1 MLTRWIQ
8 CVFYL
13 ARALFPVGTF
23 QGYSLELDM
32 PPSYRVSHPRPSS
45 HLTLHRGILYFRI
58 LVPNHLQSL
67 LGKCEIRRSLN
78 GLDSRTARSKALRL
92 SLVAQHFFALSE
104 DLVEER
110 IHSVQDNISQ
120 QFGITKENIKSVGTF
135 LFDSTL
141 KKDLSPASLTLL
153 LPSFLREQEGIA
165 SSTKIFSE
173 KVEATETDGAG
184 KEDFSFPREETPS
197 VEPTETVRRR
207 IKLEEKG
214 RLPNLGEAFD
224 AYVKA
229 KTLTWS
235 AASAKDIPPQVRQ
248 FVEIVREL
256 ERSRDIRVDELSRE
270 HIRSYFD
277 TLKHLPCRLCGQRQF
292 TGKGWLQLAD
302 MGRSGQIERL
312 LSVKTMEV
320 RQTNVRSF
328 VNWCELEYRGAVQAK
343 YVNSG
348 FPKVLSDKDIRRK
361 GVKRESFTQDELK
374 ALFGDMG
381 KYIQAT
387 EGVSSRFWAPL
398 IALYSGMR
406 LEEICQL
413 HLSDIVKVDGVLC
426 FSINEES
433 GSSGYV
439 KHVKSSAGIRKVP
452 VHPHLWD
459 ELGLEKF
466 VASRWANIPKEKYTS
481 TLLFPDLQERVN
493 AVNHATVKLGS
504 ALTHW
509 FTRYRRS
516 VGVGGQHGEPSTKA
530 FHSFRHTVIEYL
542 HKEARVDLS
551 MLQAVV
557 GHEMVDMGVTEN
569 YAGDWPVKTLLT
581 DVMQKL
587 NWISFFRKKLEQLSS

>member
-1 MLTRWIQ
+1 M
-8 CVFYL
+8 
-13 ARALFPVGTF
+13 PSVG
-23 QGYSLELDM
+23 
-32 PPSYRVSHPRPSS
+32 VSS
-45 HLTLHRGILYFRI
+45 HSRYRSYLTTHRGILYFRI

-67 LGKCEIRRSLN
+67 IGKREIRRSLN
-78 GLDSRTARSKALRL
+78 GLDSRSARTKALRL
-92 SLVAQHFFALSE
+92 SLAAQHFFALAD
-104 DLVEER
+104 DLAHER
-110 IHSVQDNISQ
+110 IHSVQEKAIQLS
-120 QFGITKENIKSVGTF
+120 GITKENIKSVGTF

-153 LPSFLREQEGIA
+153 LPSFLREQKGTL
-165 SSTKIFSE
+165 SVKMFSE
-173 KVEATETDGAG
+173 KATPVRKESMQDKAPAIKDENNLPTRSAET
-184 KEDFSFPREETPS
+184 T
-197 VEPTETVRRR
+197 RRR
-207 IKLEEKG
+207 IKLEGKKE
-214 RLPNLGEAFD
+214 LPNLREALD
-224 AYVKA
+224 TYVKA

-256 ERSRDIRVDELSRE
+256 EHGRDIPVDELSRE

-361 GVKRESFTQDELK
+361 GVKREAFTRDELH
-374 ALFGDMG
+374 ALFGDMEQYT
-381 KYIQAT
+381 KAK
-387 EGVSSRFWAPL
+387 EGVSSRFWTPL

-413 HLSDIVKVDGVLC
+413 HLSDIVKEDGVLC
-426 FSINEES
+426 FSINEEN
-433 GSSGYV
+433 GGSGYV
-439 KHVKSSAGIRKVP
+439 KHVKSSAGIRKIP
-452 VHPHLWD
+452 VHPYLW
-459 ELGLEKF
+459 EKIGLGKF
-466 VASRWANIPKEKYTS
+466 ASFRWEQTKKENHRS

-493 AVNHATVKLGS
+493 TVNHATVKLGS

-516 VGVGGQHGEPSTKA
+516 VGVGGQHGETSTKA

-551 MLQAVV
+551 MLQSVV
-557 GHEMVDMGVTEN
+557 GHEMIDMGVTEN
-569 YAGDWPVKTLLT
+569 YAGDWPIRALLT
-581 DVMQKL
+581 DVIAKL
-587 NWISFFRKKLEQLSS
+587 NWNIG

>member
-1 MLTRWIQ
+1 MP
-8 CVFYL
+8 F
-13 ARALFPVGTF
+13 VG
-23 QGYSLELDM
+23 
-32 PPSYRVSHPRPSS
+32 VSS
-45 HLTLHRGILYFRI
+45 HSRYRSYLTTHRGILYFRI

-67 LGKCEIRRSLN
+67 IGQREIRRSLN
-78 GLDSRTARSKALRL
+78 GLDSRSARTKALRL
-92 SLVAQHFFALSE
+92 SLAAQHFFALAD
-104 DLVEER
+104 DLAHER
-110 IHSVQDNISQ
+110 IHSVQEETIQS
-120 QFGITKENIKSVGTF
+120 FGITRENIKSVGTF

-153 LPSFLREQEGIA
+153 LPSFLREQKGTL
-165 SSTKIFSE
+165 SVKMFSE
-173 KVEATETDGAG
+173 KAVPVRKESIQDEPPAIKDEHNLPTRSAET
-184 KEDFSFPREETPS
+184 T
-197 VEPTETVRRR
+197 RRR
-207 IKLEEKG
+207 IKLEGKKE
-214 RLPNLGEAFD
+214 LPNLREALD
-224 AYVKA
+224 AYAKA
-229 KTLTWS
+229 KMLTWS

-256 ERSRDIRVDELSRE
+256 EHGRDIRVDELSRE
-270 HIRSYFD
+270 HILSYFD

-292 TGKGWLQLAD
+292 AGKGWLQLAD

-361 GVKRESFTQDELK
+361 GVKREAFTQDELK

-381 KYIQAT
+381 KYVQAT
-387 EGVSSRFWAPL
+387 EGVPSRFWVPL

-433 GSSGYV
+433 GGSGYV

-459 ELGLEKF
+459 ELGLKKF
-466 VASRWANIPKEKYTS
+466 VASRWAKTPEENYTS

-581 DVMQKL
+581 DVISRLDWKL
-587 NWISFFRKKLEQLSS
+587 I

>member
-1 MLTRWIQ
+1 MP
-8 CVFYL
+8 F
-13 ARALFPVGTF
+13 VG
-23 QGYSLELDM
+23 
-32 PPSYRVSHPRPSS
+32 VSS
-45 HLTLHRGILYFRI
+45 HSRYRSYLTTHRSILYFRI
-58 LVPNHLQSL
+58 IVPNHLQSL
-67 LGKCEIRRSLN
+67 IGQREIRRSLN
-78 GLDSRTARSKALRL
+78 GLDSRSARTKALRL
-92 SLVAQHFFALSE
+92 SLAAQHFFALAD
-104 DLVEER
+104 DLAHER
-110 IHSVQDNISQ
+110 IHSVQEETIQS
-120 QFGITKENIKSVGTF
+120 FGITRENIKSVGTF

-141 KKDLSPASLTLL
+141 KKDLSPASLLLL
-153 LPSFLREQEGIA
+153 LPSFLREQKGTL
-165 SSTKIFSE
+165 SVKMFSE
-173 KVEATETDGAG
+173 KAVPVR
-184 KEDFSFPREETPS
+184 KESIQNESPAIKDEHNL
-197 VEPTETVRRR
+197 PTRSAVTTRRR
-207 IKLEEKG
+207 IKLEGKKE
-214 RLPNLGEAFD
+214 LPNLREALD

-229 KTLTWS
+229 KMLTWS

-256 ERSRDIRVDELSRE
+256 EHGRDIRVDELSRE

-292 TGKGWLQLAD
+292 AGKGWLQLAD

-361 GVKRESFTQDELK
+361 GVKREAFTQDELK

-381 KYIQAT
+381 KYVQAT

-413 HLSDIVKVDGVLC
+413 HLSDIVKEDGVLC

-433 GSSGYV
+433 GGSGYV

-459 ELGLEKF
+459 ELGLKKF
-466 VASRWANIPKEKYTS
+466 VAV
-481 TLLFPDLQERVN
+481 LGV
-493 AVNHATVKLGS
+493 AV
-504 ALTHW
+504 
-509 FTRYRRS
+509 RRA
-516 VGVGGQHGEPSTKA
+516 GV
-530 FHSFRHTVIEYL
+530 
-542 HKEARVDLS
+542 
-551 MLQAVV
+551 
-557 GHEMVDMGVTEN
+557 
-569 YAGDWPVKTLLT
+569 
-581 DVMQKL
+581 
-587 NWISFFRKKLEQLSS
+587 

>member
-1 MLTRWIQ
+1 M
-8 CVFYL
+8 
-13 ARALFPVGTF
+13 
-23 QGYSLELDM
+23 
-32 PPSYRVSHPRPSS
+32 
-45 HLTLHRGILYFRI
+45 
-58 LVPNHLQSL
+58 
-67 LGKCEIRRSLN
+67 
-78 GLDSRTARSKALRL
+78 
-92 SLVAQHFFALSE
+92 
-104 DLVEER
+104 
-110 IHSVQDNISQ
+110 
-120 QFGITKENIKSVGTF
+120 
-135 LFDSTL
+135 
-141 KKDLSPASLTLL
+141 
-153 LPSFLREQEGIA
+153 
-165 SSTKIFSE
+165 
-173 KVEATETDGAG
+173 
-184 KEDFSFPREETPS
+184 
-197 VEPTETVRRR
+197 
-207 IKLEEKG
+207 EEKG

-256 ERSRDIRVDELSRE
+256 EHGRDIRVDELSRE

-348 FPKVLSDKDIRRK
+348 FPKVLSDKAIRRK
-361 GVKRESFTQDELK
+361 GVKREAFTQDELK

-381 KYIQAT
+381 KYVQAT
-387 EGVSSRFWAPL
+387 EGVPSRFWAPL

-426 FSINEES
+426 FSINEER
-433 GSSGYV
+433 GGSGYV
-439 KHVKSSAGIRKVP
+439 KHVKSLAGIRKVP
-452 VHPHLWD
+452 VHPHLWR

-466 VASRWANIPKEKYTS
+466 VASRWAKTPKEKYAS

-581 DVMQKL
+581 DVIARL
-587 NWISFFRKKLEQLSS
+587 HWEFV

>member
-1 MLTRWIQ
+1 MP
-8 CVFYL
+8 F
-13 ARALFPVGTF
+13 VG
-23 QGYSLELDM
+23 
-32 PPSYRVSHPRPSS
+32 VSS
-45 HLTLHRGILYFRI
+45 HSRYRSYLTTHRGILYFRI

-67 LGKCEIRRSLN
+67 IGQREIRRSLN
-78 GLDSRTARSKALRL
+78 GLDSRSARTKALRL
-92 SLVAQHFFALSE
+92 SLAAQHFFALAD
-104 DLVEER
+104 DLAHER
-110 IHSVQDNISQ
+110 IHSVQEETIQS
-120 QFGITKENIKSVGTF
+120 FGITRENIKSVGTF

-153 LPSFLREQEGIA
+153 LPSFLREQKGTL
-165 SSTKIFSE
+165 SVKMFSE
-173 KVEATETDGAG
+173 KAVPVRKESIQNESPAIKDEHNLPTRSAET
-184 KEDFSFPREETPS
+184 T
-197 VEPTETVRRR
+197 RRR
-207 IKLEEKG
+207 IKLEGKKE
-214 RLPNLGEAFD
+214 LPNLREALD

-256 ERSRDIRVDELSRE
+256 EHGRDIRVDELSRE

-292 TGKGWLQLAD
+292 AGKGWLQLAD

-361 GVKRESFTQDELK
+361 GVKREAFTQDELK

-381 KYIQAT
+381 KYVQAT
-387 EGVSSRFWAPL
+387 EGVPSRFWVPL

-413 HLSDIVKVDGVLC
+413 HLSDIVKMDGVLC

-433 GSSGYV
+433 GGSGYV

-459 ELGLEKF
+459 ELGLKKF
-466 VASRWANIPKEKYTS
+466 VASRWTKTPEENYTS

-542 HKEARVDLS
+542 HKEACVDLS

-557 GHEMVDMGVTEN
+557 GHEMVDMGVTGN

-581 DVMQKL
+581 DVISRLDWKL
-587 NWISFFRKKLEQLSS
+587 I

>member
-1 MLTRWIQ
+1 MPSAGISSLPRYRSYLT
-8 CVFYL
+8 
-13 ARALFPVGTF
+13 T
-23 QGYSLELDM
+23 
-32 PPSYRVSHPRPSS
+32 
-45 HLTLHRGILYFRI
+45 HRGILYFRI

-67 LGKCEIRRSLN
+67 IGKREIRRSLN
-78 GLDSRTARSKALRL
+78 GLDSRTARTKALRL
-92 SLVAQHFFALSE
+92 SLVAQHLFALAD
-104 DLVEER
+104 DLALER
-110 IHSVQDNISQ
+110 IHSAQEKGIQ
-120 QFGITKENIKSVGTF
+120 LFGITKENIKFVGTF

-184 KEDFSFPREETPS
+184 KEDFSFPKEETPS

-214 RLPNLGEAFD
+214 ILPNLREAFD

-256 ERSRDIRVDELSRE
+256 EHGRDIRVDELSRE

-361 GVKRESFTQDELK
+361 GVKREAFTQDELK

-381 KYIQAT
+381 KYVQAT

-433 GSSGYV
+433 GGSGYV

-459 ELGLEKF
+459 ELGLKKF
-466 VASRWANIPKEKYTS
+466 VASRWAKTSKEKYTS
-481 TLLFPDLQERVN
+481 ILLFPDLQERVN

-569 YAGDWPVKTLLT
+569 YAGDWAVKTLLT
-581 DVMQKL
+581 DVIQKL
-587 NWISFFRKKLEQLSS
+587 NWISFFREIALRG

>member
-1 MLTRWIQ
+1 M
-8 CVFYL
+8 
-13 ARALFPVGTF
+13 PSVG
-23 QGYSLELDM
+23 
-32 PPSYRVSHPRPSS
+32 VSS
-45 HLTLHRGILYFRI
+45 HSRYRSYLTTHRGILYFRI

-67 LGKCEIRRSLN
+67 IGKREIRRSLN
-78 GLDSRTARSKALRL
+78 GLDSRSARTKALRL
-92 SLVAQHFFALSE
+92 SLAAQHFFALAD
-104 DLVEER
+104 DLAHER
-110 IHSVQDNISQ
+110 IHSVQEKAIQLS
-120 QFGITKENIKSVGTF
+120 GITKENIKSVGTF

-165 SSTKIFSE
+165 SSTKVFSE
-173 KVEATETDGAG
+173 KVEAAEAGGAG
-184 KEDFSFPREETPS
+184 EERFSLPKEETPS

-214 RLPNLGEAFD
+214 RLPNLREAFD

-256 ERSRDIRVDELSRE
+256 EHGRDIRVDELSRE

-361 GVKRESFTQDELK
+361 GVKREAFTQDELK

-381 KYIQAT
+381 KYVQAT

-433 GSSGYV
+433 GGSGYV

-459 ELGLEKF
+459 ELGLKKF
-466 VASRWANIPKEKYTS
+466 VVSRWAKTPEEKYTS

-569 YAGDWPVKTLLT
+569 YAGDWAVKTLLT
-581 DVMQKL
+581 DVIQKL
-587 NWISFFRKKLEQLSS
+587 NWIPFFQRNYS

>member
-1 MLTRWIQ
+1 
-8 CVFYL
+8 
-13 ARALFPVGTF
+13 
-23 QGYSLELDM
+23 M
-32 PPSYRVSHPRPSS
+32 PLSHRVSHPRRSS

-92 SLVAQHFFALSE
+92 SRVAQHFFALSE
-104 DLVEER
+104 DLVEKR

-153 LPSFLREQEGIA
+153 LPSFLREQKGTL
-165 SSTKIFSE
+165 SVKMFSE
-173 KVEATETDGAG
+173 KATPVRKESMQDKAPAIKGENNLPTRSAET
-184 KEDFSFPREETPS
+184 T
-197 VEPTETVRRR
+197 RRR
-207 IKLEEKG
+207 IKLEGKKE
-214 RLPNLGEAFD
+214 LPNLREALD
-224 AYVKA
+224 TYVKA

-256 ERSRDIRVDELSRE
+256 EHGRDIPVDELSRE

-361 GVKRESFTQDELK
+361 GVKREAFTCDELH
-374 ALFGDMG
+374 ALFGDMEQYT
-381 KYIQAT
+381 KAT

-433 GSSGYV
+433 GGSGYV

-452 VHPHLWD
+452 VHPYLW
-459 ELGLEKF
+459 EKIGLGKF
-466 VASRWANIPKEKYTS
+466 ASFRWEQTKKEKHRS
-481 TLLFPDLQERVN
+481 ALLFPDLQERVN
-493 AVNHATVKLGS
+493 TVNHATVKLGS

-516 VGVGGQHGEPSTKA
+516 VGVGGQHGETSTKA

-551 MLQAVV
+551 MLQSMV
-557 GHEMVDMGVTEN
+557 GHEMIDMGVTEN
-569 YAGDWPVKTLLT
+569 YAGDWPIRALLT
-581 DVMQKL
+581 DVIAKL
-587 NWISFFRKKLEQLSS
+587 NWNIG

>member
-1 MLTRWIQ
+1 MGWTAVPPVPRR
-8 CVFYL
+8 CGSL
-13 ARALFPVGTF
+13 A
-23 QGYSLELDM
+23 
-32 PPSYRVSHPRPSS
+32 
-45 HLTLHRGILYFRI
+45 
-58 LVPNHLQSL
+58 
-67 LGKCEIRRSLN
+67 
-78 GLDSRTARSKALRL
+78 
-92 SLVAQHFFALSE
+92 AQHFFALAD
-104 DLVEER
+104 DLAHEW
-110 IHSVQDNISQ
+110 IHSTQEKTIQS
-120 QFGITKENIKSVGTF
+120 FCITKENIKSLGTF

-141 KKDLSPASLTLL
+141 KKYLSPASLTLL

-165 SSTKIFSE
+165 SSTKVFSE
-173 KVEATETDGAG
+173 KVEAAEAGGAG
-184 KEDFSFPREETPS
+184 EERFSFPREETSS

-214 RLPNLGEAFD
+214 RLPNLREAFD
-224 AYVKA
+224 VYVKA

-256 ERSRDIRVDELSRE
+256 EHGRDIRVDELSRE

-361 GVKRESFTQDELK
+361 GVKREAFIQDELK

-381 KYIQAT
+381 KYVQAT
-387 EGVSSRFWAPL
+387 EGVPSRFWAPL

-413 HLSDIVKVDGVLC
+413 HLSDIVKEDGVLC

-433 GSSGYV
+433 GGSGYV

-459 ELGLEKF
+459 ELGLKKF
-466 VASRWANIPKEKYTS
+466 VAV
-481 TLLFPDLQERVN
+481 LGV
-493 AVNHATVKLGS
+493 AV
-504 ALTHW
+504 
-509 FTRYRRS
+509 RRA
-516 VGVGGQHGEPSTKA
+516 GV
-530 FHSFRHTVIEYL
+530 
-542 HKEARVDLS
+542 
-551 MLQAVV
+551 
-557 GHEMVDMGVTEN
+557 
-569 YAGDWPVKTLLT
+569 
-581 DVMQKL
+581 
-587 NWISFFRKKLEQLSS
+587 

>member
-1 MLTRWIQ
+1 
-8 CVFYL
+8 
-13 ARALFPVGTF
+13 
-23 QGYSLELDM
+23 M
-32 PPSYRVSHPRPSS
+32 PSSHRVSHPRPSS

-104 DLVEER
+104 DLVEKR
-110 IHSVQDNISQ
+110 IHSAQDNISQ

-135 LFDSTL
+135 LLDSTL

-153 LPSFLREQEGIA
+153 LPSFLREQKGTL
-165 SSTKIFSE
+165 SVKMFSE
-173 KVEATETDGAG
+173 KATPVRKESMQDKAPAIKDKNNLPTRSAET
-184 KEDFSFPREETPS
+184 T
-197 VEPTETVRRR
+197 RRR
-207 IKLEEKG
+207 IKLEGKKE
-214 RLPNLGEAFD
+214 LPNLREALD
-224 AYVKA
+224 TYVKA

-256 ERSRDIRVDELSRE
+256 EHGRDIPVDELSRE

-361 GVKRESFTQDELK
+361 GVKREAFTRDELH
-374 ALFGDMG
+374 ALFGDMEQYT
-381 KYIQAT
+381 KAT
-387 EGVSSRFWAPL
+387 EGVSSRFWTPL

-413 HLSDIVKVDGVLC
+413 HLSDIVKEDGVLC
-426 FSINEES
+426 FSINEEN
-433 GSSGYV
+433 GGSGYV
-439 KHVKSSAGIRKVP
+439 KHVKSSAGIRKIP
-452 VHPHLWD
+452 VHPYLW
-459 ELGLEKF
+459 EKIGLGKF
-466 VASRWANIPKEKYTS
+466 ASFRWEQTKKENHRS

-493 AVNHATVKLGS
+493 TVNHATVKLGS

-516 VGVGGQHGEPSTKA
+516 VGVGGQHGETSTKA

-551 MLQAVV
+551 MLQSVV
-557 GHEMVDMGVTEN
+557 GHEMIDMGVTEN
-569 YAGDWPVKTLLT
+569 YAGDWPIRALLT
-581 DVMQKL
+581 DVIAKL
-587 NWISFFRKKLEQLSS
+587 NWNIG

>member
-1 MLTRWIQ
+1 M
-8 CVFYL
+8 
-13 ARALFPVGTF
+13 
-23 QGYSLELDM
+23 
-32 PPSYRVSHPRPSS
+32 
-45 HLTLHRGILYFRI
+45 
-58 LVPNHLQSL
+58 
-67 LGKCEIRRSLN
+67 
-78 GLDSRTARSKALRL
+78 
-92 SLVAQHFFALSE
+92 
-104 DLVEER
+104 
-110 IHSVQDNISQ
+110 
-120 QFGITKENIKSVGTF
+120 
-135 LFDSTL
+135 
-141 KKDLSPASLTLL
+141 
-153 LPSFLREQEGIA
+153 
-165 SSTKIFSE
+165 
-173 KVEATETDGAG
+173 
-184 KEDFSFPREETPS
+184 
-197 VEPTETVRRR
+197 EPTETVRRR

-224 AYVKA
+224 ACVKA

-248 FVEIVREL
+248 LVEIVREL
-256 ERSRDIRVDELSRE
+256 EHGRDICVDELSRE

-361 GVKRESFTQDELK
+361 GVKREAFTQDELK

-381 KYIQAT
+381 KYVQAT
-387 EGVSSRFWAPL
+387 EDITSRFWAPL

-433 GSSGYV
+433 GGSGYV

-466 VASRWANIPKEKYTS
+466 VASRWANTPKEKYTS
-481 TLLFPDLQERVN
+481 TLLFPELQEKVN

-557 GHEMVDMGVTEN
+557 GHEMIVRIYM
-569 YAGDWPVKTLLT
+569 
-581 DVMQKL
+581 M
-587 NWISFFRKKLEQLSS
+587 

>member
-1 MLTRWIQ
+1 MPSAGISSLPRYCSYLT
-8 CVFYL
+8 
-13 ARALFPVGTF
+13 T
-23 QGYSLELDM
+23 
-32 PPSYRVSHPRPSS
+32 
-45 HLTLHRGILYFRI
+45 HRGILYFRI

-67 LGKCEIRRSLN
+67 IGKREIRRSLN
-78 GLDSRTARSKALRL
+78 SLDSRTARTKALRL
-92 SLVAQHFFALSE
+92 SLAAQHFFALAD
-104 DLVEER
+104 DLAHER
-110 IHSVQDNISQ
+110 IHCAQGKTVQS
-120 QFGITKENIKSVGTF
+120 FGITKENIKFVGTF

-153 LPSFLREQEGIA
+153 LPSFLREQEGIV

-184 KEDFSFPREETPS
+184 KEDFSFPKEETPS

-256 ERSRDIRVDELSRE
+256 EHGRDIRVDELSRE

-361 GVKRESFTQDELK
+361 GVKREAFTQDELK

-381 KYIQAT
+381 KYVQAT
-387 EGVSSRFWAPL
+387 EGVPSRFWAPL

-433 GSSGYV
+433 GGSGYV

-466 VASRWANIPKEKYTS
+466 VASRWAKTPKEKYTS

-557 GHEMVDMGVTEN
+557 GHEMVDMRVTEN

-581 DVMQKL
+581 DVIARLHWELDQ
-587 NWISFFRKKLEQLSS
+587 R

>member
-1 MLTRWIQ
+1 MPFVGVSPHSRYRSYLT
-8 CVFYL
+8 
-13 ARALFPVGTF
+13 T
-23 QGYSLELDM
+23 
-32 PPSYRVSHPRPSS
+32 
-45 HLTLHRGILYFRI
+45 HRGILYFRI

-67 LGKCEIRRSLN
+67 TGQREIRRSLN
-78 GLDSRTARSKALRL
+78 GLDSRSARTKALRL
-92 SLVAQHFFALSE
+92 SLAAQHFFALAD
-104 DLVEER
+104 DLAHER
-110 IHSVQDNISQ
+110 IHSVQEETIQS
-120 QFGITKENIKSVGTF
+120 FGITRENIKSVGTF

-153 LPSFLREQEGIA
+153 LPSFLREQKGTL
-165 SSTKIFSE
+165 SVKMFSE
-173 KVEATETDGAG
+173 QAVPVRKESIQDEPPAIKDEHNLPTRSAET
-184 KEDFSFPREETPS
+184 T
-197 VEPTETVRRR
+197 RRR
-207 IKLEEKG
+207 IKLEGKKE
-214 RLPNLGEAFD
+214 LPNLREALD

-256 ERSRDIRVDELSRE
+256 EHGRDIRVDELSRE

-292 TGKGWLQLAD
+292 AGKGWLQLAD

-361 GVKRESFTQDELK
+361 GVKREAFTQDELK

-381 KYIQAT
+381 KYVQAT
-387 EGVSSRFWAPL
+387 EGVPSRFWVPL

-433 GSSGYV
+433 GGSGYM

-459 ELGLEKF
+459 ELGLKKF
-466 VASRWANIPKEKYTS
+466 VASRWAKTPEENYTS

-581 DVMQKL
+581 DVISRLDWKL
-587 NWISFFRKKLEQLSS
+587 I

>member
-1 MLTRWIQ
+1 M
-8 CVFYL
+8 
-13 ARALFPVGTF
+13 PSVG
-23 QGYSLELDM
+23 
-32 PPSYRVSHPRPSS
+32 VSS
-45 HLTLHRGILYFRI
+45 HSRYRSYLTTHRGILYFRI

-67 LGKCEIRRSLN
+67 IGKREIRRSLN
-78 GLDSRTARSKALRL
+78 GLDSRTARTKALRL
-92 SLVAQHFFALSE
+92 SLAAQHFFALA
-104 DLVEER
+104 DDFAHER
-110 IHSVQDNISQ
+110 IHCAQEKTVQS
-120 QFGITKENIKSVGTF
+120 FGITKENIKSVGTF

-153 LPSFLREQEGIA
+153 LPSFLREQEGIV

-184 KEDFSFPREETPS
+184 KEDFSFPKEETPS

-256 ERSRDIRVDELSRE
+256 EHGRDIRVDELSRE

-361 GVKRESFTQDELK
+361 GVKREAFTQDELK

-381 KYIQAT
+381 KYVQAT
-387 EGVSSRFWAPL
+387 EGVPSRFWAPL

-413 HLSDIVKVDGVLC
+413 HLSDIVKEDGVLC

-433 GSSGYV
+433 GGSGYV

-459 ELGLEKF
+459 ELGLKKF
-466 VASRWANIPKEKYTS
+466 VASRWAKTSKEKYTS

-581 DVMQKL
+581 DVIARL
-587 NWISFFRKKLEQLSS
+587 HWDFV

>member
-1 MLTRWIQ
+1 MQEKCIQ
-8 CVFYL
+8 L
-13 ARALFPVGTF
+13 
-23 QGYSLELDM
+23 
-32 PPSYRVSHPRPSS
+32 
-45 HLTLHRGILYFRI
+45 
-58 LVPNHLQSL
+58 
-67 LGKCEIRRSLN
+67 
-78 GLDSRTARSKALRL
+78 
-92 SLVAQHFFALSE
+92 
-104 DLVEER
+104 
-110 IHSVQDNISQ
+110 
-120 QFGITKENIKSVGTF
+120 FGITKENIKFVGTF

-466 VASRWANIPKEKYTS
+466 VASRWAKTSKEKYAS
-481 TLLFPDLQERVN
+481 ILLFPDLQERVN

-557 GHEMVDMGVTEN
+557 GHEMVEMGVTEN

-581 DVMQKL
+581 DVIQKL
-587 NWISFFRKKLEQLSS
+587 NWILFFRKKLEQLSN

>member
-1 MLTRWIQ
+1 M
-8 CVFYL
+8 
-13 ARALFPVGTF
+13 PSVG
-23 QGYSLELDM
+23 
-32 PPSYRVSHPRPSS
+32 VSS
-45 HLTLHRGILYFRI
+45 HSRYRSYLTTHRGILYFRI

-67 LGKCEIRRSLN
+67 IGKREIRRSLN
-78 GLDSRTARSKALRL
+78 GLDSRTARTKALRL
-92 SLVAQHFFALSE
+92 SLAAQHFFALAD
-104 DLVEER
+104 DLAHER
-110 IHSVQDNISQ
+110 IHSVQEETIQS
-120 QFGITKENIKSVGTF
+120 FGITRENIKSVGTF

-141 KKDLSPASLTLL
+141 KKDLSPASLLLL
-153 LPSFLREQEGIA
+153 LPSFLREQKGTL
-165 SSTKIFSE
+165 SVKMFSE
-173 KVEATETDGAG
+173 KAVPVR
-184 KEDFSFPREETPS
+184 KESIQNESPAIKDEHNL
-197 VEPTETVRRR
+197 PTRSAVTTRRR
-207 IKLEEKG
+207 IKLEGKKE
-214 RLPNLGEAFD
+214 LPNLREALD

-229 KTLTWS
+229 KMLTWS

-256 ERSRDIRVDELSRE
+256 EHGRDIRVDELSRE

-292 TGKGWLQLAD
+292 AGKGWLQLAD

-361 GVKRESFTQDELK
+361 GVKREAFTQDELK

-381 KYIQAT
+381 KYVQAT
-387 EGVSSRFWAPL
+387 EGVPSRFWVPL

-433 GSSGYV
+433 GGSGYV

-459 ELGLEKF
+459 ELGLKKF
-466 VASRWANIPKEKYTS
+466 VASRWTKTPEENYTS

-569 YAGDWPVKTLLT
+569 YAGDWPVKVLLT
-581 DVMQKL
+581 DVIARL
-587 NWISFFRKKLEQLSS
+587 HWELD

>member
-1 MLTRWIQ
+1 MP
-8 CVFYL
+8 F
-13 ARALFPVGTF
+13 VG
-23 QGYSLELDM
+23 
-32 PPSYRVSHPRPSS
+32 VSS
-45 HLTLHRGILYFRI
+45 HSRYRSYLTTHRGILYFRI

-67 LGKCEIRRSLN
+67 IGQREIRRSLN
-78 GLDSRTARSKALRL
+78 GLDSRSARTKALRL
-92 SLVAQHFFALSE
+92 SLAAQHFFALAD
-104 DLVEER
+104 DLAHER
-110 IHSVQDNISQ
+110 IHSVQEETIQS
-120 QFGITKENIKSVGTF
+120 FGITRENIKSVGTF

-141 KKDLSPASLTLL
+141 KKDLSPASLLLL
-153 LPSFLREQEGIA
+153 LPSFLREQKGTL
-165 SSTKIFSE
+165 SVKMFSE
-173 KVEATETDGAG
+173 KAVPVR
-184 KEDFSFPREETPS
+184 KESIQNESPAIKDEHNL
-197 VEPTETVRRR
+197 PTRSAVTTRRR
-207 IKLEEKG
+207 IKLEGKKE
-214 RLPNLGEAFD
+214 LPNLREALD

-229 KTLTWS
+229 KMLTWS

-256 ERSRDIRVDELSRE
+256 EHGRDIHVDELSRE

-292 TGKGWLQLAD
+292 AGKGWLQLAD

-361 GVKRESFTQDELK
+361 GVKREAFTQDELK
-374 ALFGDMG
+374 ALFGDME
-381 KYIQAT
+381 KYVQAT
-387 EGVSSRFWAPL
+387 EGVPSRFWVPL

-433 GSSGYV
+433 GGSGYM

-459 ELGLEKF
+459 ELGLKKF
-466 VASRWANIPKEKYTS
+466 VASRWAKTPEENYTS

-569 YAGDWPVKTLLT
+569 YAGDWPVKVLLT
-581 DVMQKL
+581 NVIARL
-587 NWISFFRKKLEQLSS
+587 HWEFV

>member
-1 MLTRWIQ
+1 MP
-8 CVFYL
+8 F
-13 ARALFPVGTF
+13 VG
-23 QGYSLELDM
+23 
-32 PPSYRVSHPRPSS
+32 VSS
-45 HLTLHRGILYFRI
+45 HSRYRSYLTTHRGILYFRI

-67 LGKCEIRRSLN
+67 IGQREIRRSLN
-78 GLDSRTARSKALRL
+78 GLDSRSARTKALRL
-92 SLVAQHFFALSE
+92 SLAAQHFFALAD
-104 DLVEER
+104 DLAHER
-110 IHSVQDNISQ
+110 IHSVQEETIQS
-120 QFGITKENIKSVGTF
+120 FGITRENIKSVGTF

-153 LPSFLREQEGIA
+153 LPSFLREQKGTL
-165 SSTKIFSE
+165 SVKMFSE
-173 KVEATETDGAG
+173 KAVPVRKESIQNESPAIKDEHNLPTRSAET
-184 KEDFSFPREETPS
+184 T
-197 VEPTETVRRR
+197 RRR
-207 IKLEEKG
+207 IKLEGKKE
-214 RLPNLGEAFD
+214 LPNLREALD

-256 ERSRDIRVDELSRE
+256 EHGRDIRVDELSRE

-292 TGKGWLQLAD
+292 AGKGWLQLAD

-361 GVKRESFTQDELK
+361 GVKREAFTQDELK

-381 KYIQAT
+381 KYVQAT
-387 EGVSSRFWAPL
+387 EGVPSRFWVPL

-433 GSSGYV
+433 GGSGYV

-452 VHPHLWD
+452 VHSHLWD
-459 ELGLEKF
+459 ELGLKKF
-466 VASRWANIPKEKYTS
+466 VASRWTKTPEEKYTS

-542 HKEARVDLS
+542 HKEACVDLS

-557 GHEMVDMGVTEN
+557 GHEMVDMGVTGN

-581 DVMQKL
+581 DVISRLDWKL
-587 NWISFFRKKLEQLSS
+587 I

>member
-1 MLTRWIQ
+1 
-8 CVFYL
+8 
-13 ARALFPVGTF
+13 
-23 QGYSLELDM
+23 M
-32 PPSYRVSHPRPSS
+32 PSSHRVSHPRPSS

-67 LGKCEIRRSLN
+67 IGKCEIRRSLN

-104 DLVEER
+104 DLVEKR

-141 KKDLSPASLTLL
+141 KKNLSPTSLTLL
-153 LPSFLREQEGIA
+153 LPSFLREQKGTL
-165 SSTKIFSE
+165 SVKMFSE
-173 KVEATETDGAG
+173 KATPVRKESMQDKAPAIKDENNLPTRSAET
-184 KEDFSFPREETPS
+184 T
-197 VEPTETVRRR
+197 RRR
-207 IKLEEKG
+207 IKLEGKKE
-214 RLPNLGEAFD
+214 LPNLREALD

-256 ERSRDIRVDELSRE
+256 EHGRDIPVDELSRE

-361 GVKRESFTQDELK
+361 GVKREAFTRDELH
-374 ALFGDMG
+374 ALFGDMEQYT
-381 KYIQAT
+381 KAT
-387 EGVSSRFWAPL
+387 EGVSSRFWTPL

-413 HLSDIVKVDGVLC
+413 HLSDIVKEDGVLC
-426 FSINEES
+426 FSINEEN
-433 GSSGYV
+433 GGSGYV
-439 KHVKSSAGIRKVP
+439 KHVKSSAGIRKIP
-452 VHPHLWD
+452 VHPYLW
-459 ELGLEKF
+459 EKIGLGKF
-466 VASRWANIPKEKYTS
+466 ASFRWEQTKKENHRS

-493 AVNHATVKLGS
+493 TVNHATVKLGS

-516 VGVGGQHGEPSTKA
+516 VGVGGQHGETSTKA
-530 FHSFRHTVIEYL
+530 FHSFRPTVIEYL

-551 MLQAVV
+551 MLQSVV
-557 GHEMVDMGVTEN
+557 GHEMIDMGVTEN
-569 YAGDWPVKTLLT
+569 YAGDWPIRALLT
-581 DVMQKL
+581 DVIAKL
-587 NWISFFRKKLEQLSS
+587 NWNIG

>member
-1 MLTRWIQ
+1 M
-8 CVFYL
+8 
-13 ARALFPVGTF
+13 PSVG
-23 QGYSLELDM
+23 
-32 PPSYRVSHPRPSS
+32 VSS
-45 HLTLHRGILYFRI
+45 HSRYRSYLTTHRGILYFRI

-67 LGKCEIRRSLN
+67 IGKREIRRSLN
-78 GLDSRTARSKALRL
+78 GLDSRTARTKALRL
-92 SLVAQHFFALSE
+92 SLAAQHFFALAD
-104 DLVEER
+104 DLAHER
-110 IHSVQDNISQ
+110 IRSAQEKSVQS
-120 QFGITKENIKSVGTF
+120 FGITKENIKSVGTF

-153 LPSFLREQEGIA
+153 LPSFLREQEGIV

-184 KEDFSFPREETPS
+184 KEDFSFPKEETPS

-256 ERSRDIRVDELSRE
+256 EHGRDIRVDELSRE

-361 GVKRESFTQDELK
+361 GVKREAFTCDELH
-374 ALFGDMG
+374 ALFGDMEQYT
-381 KYIQAT
+381 KAT

-398 IALYSGMR
+398 ITLYSGMK

-433 GSSGYV
+433 GGSGYV

-459 ELGLEKF
+459 ELGLKKF
-466 VASRWANIPKEKYTS
+466 VASRWAKTSKEKYTS

-581 DVMQKL
+581 DVIARL
-587 NWISFFRKKLEQLSS
+587 HWDFV

>member
-1 MLTRWIQ
+1 MT
-8 CVFYL
+8 
-13 ARALFPVGTF
+13 T
-23 QGYSLELDM
+23 
-32 PPSYRVSHPRPSS
+32 
-45 HLTLHRGILYFRI
+45 HRGILYFRI

-67 LGKCEIRRSLN
+67 IGKREIRRSLN
-78 GLDSRTARSKALRL
+78 GLDSRTARTKALRL
-92 SLVAQHFFALSE
+92 SLVAQHLFALAD
-104 DLVEER
+104 DLAHER
-110 IHSVQDNISQ
+110 IHSALEKDIQS
-120 QFGITKENIKSVGTF
+120 FGITKENIKSVGTF

-141 KKDLSPASLTLL
+141 EKDLSPASLTLL
-153 LPSFLREQEGIA
+153 LSSFLREQEGID

-173 KVEATETDGAG
+173 KIEADGAG
-184 KEDFSFPREETPS
+184 KEDFSFPKEETPS

-207 IKLEEKG
+207 IKLEEKS
-214 RLPNLGEAFD
+214 RLPNIREAFD

-256 ERSRDIRVDELSRE
+256 ERGRDIRVDELSRE

-292 TGKGWLQLAD
+292 AGKGWLQLAD

-381 KYIQAT
+381 KYVQAT
-387 EGVSSRFWAPL
+387 EGVPSRFWAPL
-398 IALYSGMR
+398 IALYSGIR

-426 FSINEES
+426 FSINEER
-433 GSSGYV
+433 GGSGYV
-439 KHVKSSAGIRKVP
+439 KHVKSLAGIRKVP
-452 VHPHLWD
+452 VHPHLWR

-466 VASRWANIPKEKYTS
+466 VASRWAKTPKEKYAS

-530 FHSFRHTVIEYL
+530 FHSFRHTMIEYL

-569 YAGDWPVKTLLT
+569 YAGDWAVKTLLT
-581 DVMQKL
+581 DVIARL
-587 NWISFFRKKLEQLSS
+587 HWEFV

>member
-1 MLTRWIQ
+1 
-8 CVFYL
+8 
-13 ARALFPVGTF
+13 
-23 QGYSLELDM
+23 M
-32 PPSYRVSHPRPSS
+32 PSSHRVSHPRPSS

-104 DLVEER
+104 DLVEKR
-110 IHSVQDNISQ
+110 IHSAQDNISQ

-135 LFDSTL
+135 LLDSTL

-153 LPSFLREQEGIA
+153 LPSFLREQKGTL
-165 SSTKIFSE
+165 SVKMFSE
-173 KVEATETDGAG
+173 KATPVRKESMQDKAPAIKDENNLPTRSAET
-184 KEDFSFPREETPS
+184 T
-197 VEPTETVRRR
+197 RRR
-207 IKLEEKG
+207 IKLEGKKE
-214 RLPNLGEAFD
+214 LPNLREALD
-224 AYVKA
+224 TYVKA

-256 ERSRDIRVDELSRE
+256 EHGRDIPVDELSRE

-361 GVKRESFTQDELK
+361 GVKREAFTRDELH
-374 ALFGDMG
+374 ALFGDMEQYT
-381 KYIQAT
+381 KAT
-387 EGVSSRFWAPL
+387 EGVSSRFWTPL

-413 HLSDIVKVDGVLC
+413 HLSDIVKEDGVLC
-426 FSINEES
+426 FSINEENG
-433 GSSGYV
+433 GSRYV
-439 KHVKSSAGIRKVP
+439 KHVKSSAGIRKIP
-452 VHPHLWD
+452 VHPYLW
-459 ELGLEKF
+459 EKIGLGKF
-466 VASRWANIPKEKYTS
+466 ASFRWEQTKKENHRS

-493 AVNHATVKLGS
+493 TVNHATVKLGS

-516 VGVGGQHGEPSTKA
+516 VGVGGQHGETSTKA

-551 MLQAVV
+551 MLQSVV
-557 GHEMVDMGVTEN
+557 GHEMIDMGVTEN
-569 YAGDWPVKTLLT
+569 YAGDWPIRALLT
-581 DVMQKL
+581 DVIAKL
-587 NWISFFRKKLEQLSS
+587 NWNIG

>member
-1 MLTRWIQ
+1 MP
-8 CVFYL
+8 F
-13 ARALFPVGTF
+13 VG
-23 QGYSLELDM
+23 
-32 PPSYRVSHPRPSS
+32 VSS
-45 HLTLHRGILYFRI
+45 HSRYRSYLTTHRSILYFRI
-58 LVPNHLQSL
+58 IVPNHLQSL
-67 LGKCEIRRSLN
+67 IGQREIRRSLN
-78 GLDSRTARSKALRL
+78 GLDSRSARTKALRL
-92 SLVAQHFFALSE
+92 SLAAQHFFALAD
-104 DLVEER
+104 DLAHER
-110 IHSVQDNISQ
+110 IHSVQEETIQS
-120 QFGITKENIKSVGTF
+120 FGITRENIKSVGTF

-141 KKDLSPASLTLL
+141 KKDLSPASLLLL
-153 LPSFLREQEGIA
+153 LPSFLREQKGTL
-165 SSTKIFSE
+165 SVKMFSE
-173 KVEATETDGAG
+173 KAVPVR
-184 KEDFSFPREETPS
+184 KESIQNESPAIKDEHNL
-197 VEPTETVRRR
+197 PTRSAVTTRRR
-207 IKLEEKG
+207 IKLEGKKE
-214 RLPNLGEAFD
+214 LPNLREALD

-229 KTLTWS
+229 KMLTWS

-256 ERSRDIRVDELSRE
+256 EHGRDIRVDELSRE

-292 TGKGWLQLAD
+292 AGKGWLQLAD

-361 GVKRESFTQDELK
+361 GVKREAFTQDELK

-381 KYIQAT
+381 KYVQAT
-387 EGVSSRFWAPL
+387 EGVPSRFWVPL

-433 GSSGYV
+433 GGSGYV

-459 ELGLEKF
+459 ELGLKKF
-466 VASRWANIPKEKYTS
+466 VASRWTKTPEENYTS

-569 YAGDWPVKTLLT
+569 YAGDWPVKVLLT
-581 DVMQKL
+581 DVIARL
-587 NWISFFRKKLEQLSS
+587 HWELD

>member
-1 MLTRWIQ
+1 
-8 CVFYL
+8 
-13 ARALFPVGTF
+13 
-23 QGYSLELDM
+23 M
-32 PPSYRVSHPRPSS
+32 PSAGISSHPRYRVY
-45 HLTLHRGILYFRI
+45 LTTHRGIPYFRI
-58 LVPNHLQSL
+58 LVPNYLQSL
-67 LGKCEIRRSLN
+67 IGQREIRRSLN
-78 GLDSRTARSKALRL
+78 GLDSRTARTKALRL
-92 SLVAQHFFALSE
+92 SLAAQHFFALAD
-104 DLVEER
+104 DLAHER
-110 IHSVQDNISQ
+110 IHSVQEKTIQS
-120 QFGITKENIKSVGTF
+120 FGITKENIKSVGTF

-173 KVEATETDGAG
+173 KIEAAETGGAG
-184 KEDFSFPREETPS
+184 EECFSFLREETPS

-214 RLPNLGEAFD
+214 RLPNLKEALD

-256 ERSRDIRVDELSRE
+256 EHGRDICVDELSRE
-270 HIRSYFD
+270 HIRSYFG
-277 TLKHLPCRLCGQRQF
+277 TLKHLPCRLCGQRQYA
-292 TGKGWLQLAD
+292 GKGWLQLAD

-381 KYIQAT
+381 KYVQAT

-413 HLSDIVKVDGVLC
+413 HLSDIVKEDGVLC

-433 GSSGYV
+433 GGSGYV

-452 VHPHLWD
+452 VHHHLWD
-459 ELGLEKF
+459 ELGLKKF
-466 VASRWANIPKEKYTS
+466 VASRWANTPKEKYTS

-551 MLQAVV
+551 MLQAAV
-557 GHEMVDMGVTEN
+557 GHKMVDMGVTEN
-569 YAGDWPVKTLLT
+569 YAGDWAAKTWMT
-581 DVMQKL
+581 DVIQKL
-587 NWISFFRKKLEQLSS
+587 KLNLNWMLLLRLLVFLV

>member
-1 MLTRWIQ
+1 M
-8 CVFYL
+8 
-13 ARALFPVGTF
+13 PSVGA
-23 QGYSLELDM
+23 
-32 PPSYRVSHPRPSS
+32 SS
-45 HLTLHRGILYFRI
+45 HSRYRSYLTTHRGILYFRI

-67 LGKCEIRRSLN
+67 IGKREIRRSLN
-78 GLDSRTARSKALRL
+78 GLDSRTARTKALRL
-92 SLVAQHFFALSE
+92 SLVAQHLFALAD
-104 DLVEER
+104 DLAHER
-110 IHSVQDNISQ
+110 IHSVQEKCIQ
-120 QFGITKENIKSVGTF
+120 LFGITKENIKSLGTF

-466 VASRWANIPKEKYTS
+466 VASRWAKTSKEKYAS
-481 TLLFPDLQERVN
+481 ILLFPDLQERVN

-581 DVMQKL
+581 DVIQKL
-587 NWISFFRKKLEQLSS
+587 NWILFFRKKLEQLSN

>member
-1 MLTRWIQ
+1 MP
-8 CVFYL
+8 F
-13 ARALFPVGTF
+13 VG
-23 QGYSLELDM
+23 
-32 PPSYRVSHPRPSS
+32 VSS
-45 HLTLHRGILYFRI
+45 HSRYRSYLTTHRGILYFCI

-67 LGKCEIRRSLN
+67 IGQREIRRSLN
-78 GLDSRTARSKALRL
+78 GLDSRSARTKALRL
-92 SLVAQHFFALSE
+92 SLAAQHFFALAD
-104 DLVEER
+104 DLAHER
-110 IHSVQDNISQ
+110 IHSVQEETIQS
-120 QFGITKENIKSVGTF
+120 FGITRENIKSVGTF

-141 KKDLSPASLTLL
+141 KKDLSPASLLLL
-153 LPSFLREQEGIA
+153 LPSFLREQKGTL
-165 SSTKIFSE
+165 SVKMFSE
-173 KVEATETDGAG
+173 KAVPVRKESIQDEPPAIKDEYNLPTRSAET
-184 KEDFSFPREETPS
+184 T
-197 VEPTETVRRR
+197 RRR
-207 IKLEEKG
+207 IKLEGKKE
-214 RLPNLGEAFD
+214 LPNLREALD

-229 KTLTWS
+229 KMLTWS

-256 ERSRDIRVDELSRE
+256 EHGRDICVDELSRE

-292 TGKGWLQLAD
+292 AGKGWLQLAD

-361 GVKRESFTQDELK
+361 GVKREAFTQDELK

-381 KYIQAT
+381 KYVQAT
-387 EGVSSRFWAPL
+387 EGVPSRFWVPL

-433 GSSGYV
+433 GGSGYV

-459 ELGLEKF
+459 ELGLRKF
-466 VASRWANIPKEKYTS
+466 VASRWAKTPEENYTS

-569 YAGDWPVKTLLT
+569 YAGDWPVKVLLT
-581 DVMQKL
+581 NVIARL
-587 NWISFFRKKLEQLSS
+587 HWEFV